1 MRSQAR
7 AMAWLASSL
16 AMAVSAPSPDKFEN
30 AAAPGLLD
38 ALHPPTRWI
47 DGGTPG
53 HTGDTPVVTQG
64 LDTIAEVLQFRGT
77 QDCSLTPG
85 KCESQKRAQ
94 ASEFAELAAAAYSGH
109 PAGESHRA
117 EKMNAPSVQ
126 AHPWQALKQ
135 FYPRTS
141 PVIPML
147 QQQHH
152 WHARAYESNRRRS
165 AKLSAHPL
173 TNKHFEFWTQEKKA
187 KADAAKKEV

>member
-1 MRSQAR
+1 
-7 AMAWLASSL
+7 MAWLASSL
-16 AMAVSAPSPDKFEN
+16 AMAVAAEAAVSPD
-30 AAAPGLLD
+30 AAGLLD
-38 ALHPPTRWI
+38 ALQPPATWI

-53 HTGDTPVVTQG
+53 YVAKKGDTAEVTKG

-77 QDCSLTPG
+77 QDCSRTPG

-94 ASEFAELAAAAYSGH
+94 ASEFAELAHAAYSGH
-109 PAGESHRA
+109 PLGESHRA
-117 EKMNAPSVQ
+117 EKMKAPPVQ

-135 FYPRTS
+135 FYPRTG

-152 WHARAYESNRRRS
+152 WHARAYETNRRRS

-173 TNKHFEFWTQEKKA
+173 TNKHFEFWTQEKK
-187 KADAAKKEV
+187 KEADEAAKEQ